1 MWVITGG
8 CQGSKR
14 PKTDRSRAWKLVSGL
29 ESAAERPLTA
39 KNCLVDVPAVV
50 LRRVDSLIVDEVVLH
65 RGGAVTEG
73 WDVAEG
79 FVLEHSGADSLGE
92 LLDLFL
98 NVGEEGVGTPAAD
111 EHNCVD
117 LFLG

>member
-50 LRRVDSLIVDEVVLH
+50 LRRVDFLIVDEVVLH

-79 FVLEHSGADSLGE
+79 FVWVYRQSCMGQCILI
-92 LLDLFL
+92 LD
-98 NVGEEGVGTPAAD
+98 GVVV
-111 EHNCVD
+111 N
-117 LFLG
+117 